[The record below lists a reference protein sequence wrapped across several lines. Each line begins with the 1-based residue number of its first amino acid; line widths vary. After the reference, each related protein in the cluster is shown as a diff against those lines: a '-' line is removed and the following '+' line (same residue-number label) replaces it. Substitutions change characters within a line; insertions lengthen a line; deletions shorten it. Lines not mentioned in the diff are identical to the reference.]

1 MCAKCHLRW
10 WWVGDRASVDRRKPW
25 GEALLSHV
33 AAALAECGAKR
44 GHAVVVEVEDGG
56 GSCGAAGDTADLLDD
71 VAFERDWGGQDEG
84 VESREV
90 HALAGDLR
98 HGDEHE
104 TGRGGERLAGCCA
117 VFRVLRAVKS
127 EDGDG

>member
-44 GHAVVVEVEDGG
+44 GHAVVVEVEGG
-56 GSCGAAGDTADLLDD
+56 GALDDAADLLDD
-71 VAFERDWGGQDEG
+71 VAFERDWGREDEG

-90 HALAGDLR
+90 YAFAGDLR
-98 HGDEHE
+98 RGHEHD
-104 TGRGGERLAGCCA
+104 AGA
-117 VFRVLRAVKS
+117 RW
-127 EDGDG
+127 